1 MNRELFK
8 RWWVILMFLFITGFH
23 NISNASSGFVHFER
37 FFYGGYIGIE
47 LGLVNQFEGSPL
59 LGYEF
64 TPRIHGG
71 VGAKYQYYYDKRLN
85 NVFKAHL
92 FGPLVFTDLIAIKNL
107 DDLFSFSLIEG
118 AVYIHAEMDLFSLPT
133 RHFDINNV
141 HPEKKRFF
149 RPTWLTGI
157 GLRRE
162 AGQNNFFHILLM
174 LDVSADSPAV
184 YSNPVLRFGF
194 MF

>member
-1 MNRELFK
+1 MNRNLFK
-8 RWWVILMFLFITGFH
+8 KCVVAFIFIVIAGACELST
-23 NISNASSGFVHFER
+23 ASAYYDRHSR
-37 FFYGGYIGIE
+37 FYWGGYAGIE
-47 LGLVNQFEGSPL
+47 LGLVNQYEISPL

-64 TPRIHGG
+64 FPRLHAG

-85 NVFKAHL
+85 NVFRAHL
-92 FGPLVFTDLIAIKNL
+92 FGPLAFTDFIVIKNL

-118 AVYIHAEMDLFSLPT
+118 ALYIHGEMDLFSLPA
-133 RHFDINNV
+133 REFDIENQ
-141 HPEKKRFF
+141 HPGNQRFF

-162 AGQNNFFHILLM
+162 AGQNSHLHILLM
-174 LDVSADSPAV
+174 MDISGDSRKV